1 MRPGWGCGWV
11 RGGTGAQRQ
20 LARCGGLGSCTFVV
34 PAWHRLAP
42 DLPGELRVIEVL
54 LHHLHTAGEAVV
66 GAASAAVEAVVVK
79 LAASPPGMAWRRP
92 WRCFKCL
99 SSASGPCVFQYRTAS
114 ACARQRRLHSLPS
127 LRPALCAILP
137 CSRDCD
143 CDHSWGGITESTWPG
158 PSLHTNLF
166 IILNL
171 YTPLLSLK
179 TTLF

>member
-11 RGGTGAQRQ
+11 RGGIGAQRQ

-34 PAWHRLAP
+34 PVWHRLAP

-66 GAASAAVEAVVVK
+66 GAASAAVEAVVVE

-99 SSASGPCVFQYRTAS
+99 SSASGPCVFQYCLCMRKAAS
-114 ACARQRRLHSLPS
+114 VALSAFFAACS
-127 LRPALCAILP
+127 LRHSAML
-137 CSRDCD
+137 SRLRLRSLMGR
-143 CDHSWGGITESTWPG
+143 DH
-158 PSLHTNLF
+158 
-166 IILNL
+166 
-171 YTPLLSLK
+171 
-179 TTLF
+179 